1 MATHMHFTKRS
12 KLIEIE
18 RLNNSVNG
26 NPRMRL
32 EFDNGITGITKSDA
46 MWVYGIDNGWVD
58 KPVTFEFHYTNAG
71 KCIIDD
77 AKLEKTN
84 A

>member
-46 MWVYGIDNGWVD
+46 MWVYGIDDSWLG
-58 KPVTFEFHYTNAG
+58 KSVTFEFHYTNAG

>member
-12 KLIEIE
+12 QLIDIE
-18 RLNNSVNG
+18 RRNNSVNG
-26 NPRMRL
+26 NPKMLL
-32 EFDNGITGITKSDA
+32 EFANGITGITKTDA
-46 MWVYGIDNGWVD
+46 MWTYGIDSSWIGQSVM
-58 KPVTFEFHYTNAG
+58 FEFHYTNAG

-77 AKLEKTN
+77 AKLEKTH

>member
-32 EFDNGITGITKSDA
+32 EFDNGIAGITKSDA
-46 MWVYGIDNGWVD
+46 MWAYGIDNSWVG
-58 KPVTFEFHYTNAG
+58 KPITFEFHYTNAG

-77 AKLEKTN
+77 AKLEKTH

>member
-12 KLIEIE
+12 KLIDIE

-26 NPRMRL
+26 NPRMKL
-32 EFDNGITGITKSDA
+32 GFANGITGITKSDA
-46 MWVYGIDNGWVD
+46 MWAYGIDPSWIGQSI
-58 KPVTFEFHYTNAG
+58 TFEFHYTNAG

-77 AKLEKTN
+77 VTKEK
-84 A
+84 AHA